1 MMTKMM
7 KWVSIAALITA
18 LIWRPSAGFEILLQ
32 FVVCISALLVFAQA
46 WRARKYIWGVG
57 FVSIA
62 VLFNPVAPVGLSRGR
77 FLWLDVACLVTFLI
91 SLAAVKTTPRLSV
104 SGIIRPNRLNE
115 SL

>member
-7 KWVSIAALITA
+7 KWVAIVALLSAA
-18 LIWRPSAGFEILLQ
+18 IWRPSAGFEVLLQ
-32 FVVCISALLVFAQA
+32 FVVCMSALLVSAQA
-46 WRARKYIWGVG
+46 WRARKYLWAVG

-62 VLFNPVAPVGLSRGR
+62 VLFNPVAPVGLSRGM
-77 FLWLDVACLVTFLI
+77 FLWLDVACLATFLI